1 MMNDGV
7 SHGLREKLG
16 LRMCAG
22 LDGREGRP
30 AVFRSRALT
39 DATTEDI
46 EALRALGIEVV
57 YDLRKEAERVS
68 NPEPATVRD
77 AFEIR
82 VCPVDL
88 QDDESRTQET
98 KSRHV
103 KTAYGLPGERM
114 RFLYGVM
121 ADHADAVR
129 AIVRKII
136 ADGKPVLV
144 HCANGKDRVGVVCA
158 STQIACGISRN
169 AVMAD
174 YLRTNEYNAEMN
186 RRDLAH
192 YAGLMPPDAVEVLAA
207 MFEAR
212 EEYLE
217 VFLEAIEERYG
228 SFDGW
233 VGLSQSGKFHSN

>member
-1 MMNDGV
+1 MASDGV
-7 SHGLREKLG
+7 SLGLRERFG

-22 LDGREGRP
+22 LDGGGGLP
-30 AVFRSRALT
+30 MLFRSRALT
-39 DATTEDI
+39 EATEEDI

-57 YDLRKEAERVS
+57 YDLRKEAERVA
-68 NPEPATVRD
+68 NPEPAMVCN
-77 AFEIR
+77 AFEVR

-98 KSRHV
+98 KSSHV
-103 KTAYGLPGERM
+103 KAAYGRPGERM

-121 ADHADAVR
+121 ANHADAVQSIAR
-129 AIVRKII
+129 SII
-136 ADGKPVLV
+136 ADGKPALV

-158 STQIACGISRN
+158 SVQLACGVSHDV
-169 AVMAD
+169 VMAD

-212 EEYLE
+212 EEYLK
-217 VFLEAIEERYG
+217 VFLGSIEARLG
-228 SFDGW
+228 SFHRW
-233 VGLSQSGKFHSN
+233 VG